1 MFKLSHSLLVFLSG
15 LVWFAVGMWLL
26 PLGLNLLLADMQADR
41 IIDISRYPMIGA
53 MEPYLGGLEEASLLL
68 VAMGLFIGIFKGRFV
83 LGKSARR
90 SIERIQSFPN
100 PTSLSNIYSAK
111 YYILLGSMIG
121 LGVSIKLFG
130 LPNDIRGFV
139 DVAIGAALINGAVIY
154 FRAALEQRKSER
166 KA

>member
-1 MFKLSHSLLVFLSG
+1 MLVFLSG

-26 PLGLNLLLADMQADR
+26 PLGLNLLLADTQGGS

-53 MEPYLGGLEEASLLL
+53 MVPYFGELEQVALLF
-68 VAMGLFIGIFKGRFV
+68 VALGLFIGIFKGRFV

-90 SIERIQSFPN
+90 SIERIKSFPN

-121 LGVSIKLFG
+121 LGVTIKLLG

-154 FRAALEQRKSER
+154 FRAALEQRKSEK